1 MRWAARMKPWTSEAM
16 PAGVALGLADGAG
29 RGDRDEQ
36 ATEGGGELQGRLDV
50 RERGIAMVMS
60 RTTINRQEA
69 MTASAIPTPLVFCGV
84 VVSEVV
90 MAGSPVNGTV
100 H

>member
-16 PAGVALGLADGAG
+16 PAGVALG
-29 RGDRDEQ
+29 
-36 ATEGGGELQGRLDV
+36 
-50 RERGIAMVMS
+50 MS

-84 VVSEVV
+84 VVSEAV